1 MTIVSSGGR
10 AFAPSI
16 VFSSSMLLGLGM
28 SLAVC
33 TVYGFLDMLMVV
45 AWLCSETF
53 GSAYPFDAFI
63 SSFIA
68 VKNRASW
75 KQTVTDTDLPTAYE
89 ENINT
94 EGDSDNLPHAI
105 KFQRRKSYKLPVF
118 NLIW

>member
-1 MTIVSSGGR
+1 M
-10 AFAPSI
+10 AMF
-16 VFSSSMLLGLGM
+16 
-28 SLAVC
+28 
-33 TVYGFLDMLMVV
+33 MVV

-53 GSAYPFDAFI
+53 GSAYPFVAFI

-68 VKNRASW
+68 VKNKASW
-75 KQTVTDTDLPTAYE
+75 KQTVTDTDLPTAFE

-118 NLIW
+118 NVIW